1 MSSGRIIKNNLFS
14 INGDLRTRGILKFE
28 NSEYVNQ
35 KFDQISSSL
44 LYNNDLRIFSKN
56 SFDQEINFELNKF
69 YHKIF
74 EIHLILSN
82 NSNLTNDEKLDYC
95 RIERAF
101 MKLYLKAI
109 VKKYL

>member
-1 MSSGRIIKNNLFS
+1 MSSGRIIKNNYLS
-14 INGDLRTRGILKFE
+14 INGDLRTKEVLKFE
-28 NSEYVNQ
+28 NSECMHQ

-44 LYNNDLRIFSKN
+44 LLNDDLRILSKN
-56 SFDQEINFELNKF
+56 SINQEINYELSRF
-69 YHKIF
+69 YIKIN

-95 RIERAF
+95 RIERYF